1 MRLPGDNW
9 GATEAERAFSHPCDE
24 LAPEPRLRCDRA
36 ITIAAPPELVH
47 RWLCQLRVAP
57 YSYDLLDNFGRRSP
71 RQLLDGL
78 DDLEVGQQFMTIFRL
93 DSFEPG
99 ASITLTSGH
108 TAVTYAGRPAGE
120 GTRLLVR
127 VQFGGA
133 AGIRRL
139 VIPPL
144 IAGDLVMMRKQ
155 LLTLRELA
163 ERDAARLSPP
173 RGAGSRGGGRA
184 PLRPTA

>member
-9 GATEAERAFSHPCDE
+9 GATEAERALTHPCDE

-71 RQLLDGL
+71 RRLQDGL
-78 DDLEVGQQFMTIFRL
+78 DDLEAGQRFMTIFRL
-93 DSFEPG
+93 ASFEPG
-99 ASITLTSGH
+99 ASITLRSGR
-108 TAVTYAGRPAGE
+108 TAVTYAAQPAGE
-120 GTRLLVR
+120 ETRLLVR
-127 VQFGGA
+127 VQFGGVS
-133 AGIRRL
+133 GFRRL

-163 ERDAARLSPP
+163 ERDAVAFSPRP
-173 RGAGSRGGGRA
+173 GAGSRGGGPA